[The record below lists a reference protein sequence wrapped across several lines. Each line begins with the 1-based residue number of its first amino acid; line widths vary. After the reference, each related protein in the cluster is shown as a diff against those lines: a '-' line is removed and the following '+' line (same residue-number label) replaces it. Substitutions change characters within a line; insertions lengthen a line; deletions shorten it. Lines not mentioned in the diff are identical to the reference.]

1 MFLPLI
7 DRLRC
12 LNAHEDTWLVASI
25 DRADERDVLE
35 GTLGCPVCSAEY
47 RVREGVVWFG
57 EAPAAEE
64 QTPSSAEALRLAA
77 ALDLTEARMTAIL
90 HGSWGAHASLL
101 RGLSPAQMLLVNP
114 PPGVTSGDG
123 ISIVRAP
130 VAPLAAGWA
139 DAAALDLAGATDDA
153 MAASVTMSLRGGGR
167 LLAPAGVELPA
178 GFAELA
184 RDADVW
190 VAQLDAGAVAGT
202 PIAISR
208 RAPR

>member
-25 DRADERDVLE
+25 DRAEERDVLE

-47 RVREGVVWFG
+47 RIREGVVWFG
-57 EAPAAEE
+57 EAPVAEDE
-64 QTPSSAEALRLAA
+64 TPSSAEALRLAA
-77 ALDLTEARMTAIL
+77 ALDLTDARMTAIL
-90 HGSWGAHASLL
+90 HGSWGAHAAIL
-101 RGLSPAQMLLVNP
+101 RGLTPAHVLLVNP
-114 PPGVTSGDG
+114 PTSVTSGDG

-130 VAPLAAGWA
+130 VAPVAAAWA
-139 DAAALDLAGATDDA
+139 DAAALDRADGA
-153 MAASVTMSLRGGGR
+153 MAESIRATLRGGGR
-167 LLAPAGVELPA
+167 LLARADVPVLP
-178 GFAELA
+178 GFNELA

-190 VAQLDAGAVAGT
+190 VARLEAGAEAGA

>member
-47 RVREGVVWFG
+47 RIREGVVWFG
-57 EAPAAEE
+57 DAPVAESE
-64 QTPSSAEALRLAA
+64 TPSPAEALRLAA
-77 ALDLTEARMTAIL
+77 ALDLTDARMTAIL
-90 HGSWGAHASLL
+90 HGSWGAHASIL
-101 RGLSPAQMLLVNP
+101 RGLSPAHMLLVNP
-114 PPGVTSGDG
+114 PTGVTSGDG

-130 VAPLAAGWA
+130 VAPVAAAWA
-139 DAAALDLAGATDDA
+139 DAAALDHAGSA
-153 MAASVTMSLRGGGR
+153 MAESMRGALRGGGR
-167 LLAPAGVELPA
+167 LLARADVPIPP
-178 GFAELA
+178 GFGELA

-190 VAQLDAGAVAGT
+190 VAQLDVGAATGAPV
-202 PIAISR
+202 AISR

>member
-25 DRADERDVLE
+25 DRVDERDVLD

-47 RVREGVVWFG
+47 RIEDGVVWFG
-57 EAPAAEE
+57 EAPAAAD
-64 QTPSSAEALRLAA
+64 QASSSAEALRLAA
-77 ALDLTEARMTAIL
+77 ALDLTDARMTAIL
-90 HGSWGAHASLL
+90 HGSWGAHASVL

-114 PPGVTSGDG
+114 PRGVTSGDG

-130 VAPLAAGWA
+130 VAPVAAGWA
-139 DAAALDLAGATDDA
+139 DAAALDRGAGDSMTDSIRTGLRAGA
-153 MAASVTMSLRGGGR
+153 R
-167 LLAPAGVELPA
+167 LLAPAAATLPA
-178 GFAELA
+178 GFTELA

-190 VAQLDAGAVAGT
+190 VAQLDADAAAGA